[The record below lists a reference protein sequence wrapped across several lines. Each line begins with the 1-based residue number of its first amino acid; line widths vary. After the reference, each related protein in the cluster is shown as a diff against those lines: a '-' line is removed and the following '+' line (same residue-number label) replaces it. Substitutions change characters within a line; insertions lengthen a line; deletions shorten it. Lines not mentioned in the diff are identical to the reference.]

1 VRVRWLV
8 TGAAGMLGSDVVDVL
23 TARGETV
30 TTTDRRSL
38 DVTDAD
44 AVERAVSGHDVIVN
58 CAAWTAVDDAEAREP
73 EAFATNAL
81 AAGYVARA
89 ARIHGATL
97 VHVSTDYVVD
107 GTAGHPIPED
117 AVPRPL
123 SAYGRTKLAGEWAVR
138 AEAPGRHLILRT
150 AWLYGAGGPC
160 FPKTILRV
168 ARERGALSVVDD
180 QVGQP
185 TWTHDVATQAV
196 QAVLD
201 GVPSGT
207 YHATSAGQAS
217 WYEFARAVVEAGGL
231 DPDIVSPSTS
241 GTLDRAARRPAWSV
255 LDHAAST
262 SAGLAPIADW
272 RERWQQASAAVL
284 AV

>member
-1 VRVRWLV
+1 MRWLV

-23 TARGETV
+23 TARGEAV

-38 DVTDAD
+38 DVTDAT
-44 AVERAVSGHDVIVN
+44 AVEQATSGHDVIVN
-58 CAAWTAVDDAEAREP
+58 CAAWTAVDDAESREP

-81 AAGYVARA
+81 AAGYLARA

-97 VHVSTDYVVD
+97 VHVSTDYVVEGAAPD
-107 GTAGHPIPED
+107 PIPED
-117 AVPRPL
+117 AVPHPL

-168 ARERGALSVVDD
+168 ARERGAIGVVDD

-185 TWTHDVATQAV
+185 TWTRDVAV
-196 QAVLD
+196 QAVDAVLA

-207 YHATSAGQAS
+207 YHATSAGRAS

-231 DPDIVSPSTS
+231 DPQIVTATTS
-241 GTLDRAARRPAWSV
+241 GTLDRPAKRPAWSV

-262 SAGLAPIADW
+262 AAGLTPIGDW
-272 RERWQQASAAVL
+272 RDRWTQASAAVL
-284 AV
+284 GAG

>member
-1 VRVRWLV
+1 MRVRWLV

-97 VHVSTDYVVD
+97 VHVST
-107 GTAGHPIPED
+107 T
-117 AVPRPL
+117 
-123 SAYGRTKLAGEWAVR
+123 
-138 AEAPGRHLILRT
+138 
-150 AWLYGAGGPC
+150 
-160 FPKTILRV
+160 
-168 ARERGALSVVDD
+168 
-180 QVGQP
+180 
-185 TWTHDVATQAV
+185 
-196 QAVLD
+196 
-201 GVPSGT
+201 
-207 YHATSAGQAS
+207 
-217 WYEFARAVVEAGGL
+217 
-231 DPDIVSPSTS
+231 
-241 GTLDRAARRPAWSV
+241 
-255 LDHAAST
+255 
-262 SAGLAPIADW
+262 
-272 RERWQQASAAVL
+272 
-284 AV
+284 